1 MSSACRSKNLN
12 AVEEAPAGAGDE
24 SGGPDMAALYLNDLD
39 DDRVDEVGPSM
50 YDQHHEMHDLWSG
63 AEDDS
68 EYESHGAMDEDHS
81 ADQMS
86 SIVRMGI

>member
-1 MSSACRSKNLN
+1 MLKKRKAEELAAEIQALKSKARGSSEL
-12 AVEEAPAGAGDE
+12 
-24 SGGPDMAALYLNDLD
+24 
-39 DDRVDEVGPSM
+39 GPSM
-50 YDQHHEMHDLWSG
+50 YDQHQEMHDLWSG

-68 EYESHGAMDEDHS
+68 EYESHGAMDISADQMRTTLGLQAFGHEDHS